1 MDAGRH
7 RNEPETDPA
16 GPRSARGSVVG
27 KVLAGL
33 ALLAVGL
40 CLGIVL
46 GSVASG
52 PRLFVRR
59 LTEPLQRVEI
69 AALAEAAPDAD
80 PLTEFRELQART
92 DSAAPEPPPSG
103 PTRASVAAP
112 PPKPE
117 SPEQKAAERVLAEL
131 RAQRVPEPDRPTPS
145 RVIQVAAYT
154 ERGAAGALAQR
165 LSQDGYDSY
174 VSHTLHQGID
184 RYRVRVRPAPG
195 TDLDAVANRLKRKGL
210 SVWVT
215 RE

>member
-1 MDAGRH
+1 M
-7 RNEPETDPA
+7 
-16 GPRSARGSVVG
+16 G

-69 AALAEAAPDAD
+69 GAPAEAAPAEDQ
-80 PLTEFRELQART
+80 LTEFRELQART

-103 PTRASVAAP
+103 PARASVAAA

-117 SPEQKAAERVLAEL
+117 SLEQQAAERVLAEL
-131 RAQRVPEPDRPTPS
+131 RAQRAPDERVPELARPTPS
-145 RVIQVAAYT
+145 PVIQVAAYT
-154 ERGAAGALAQR
+154 EPGAAGALARR
-165 LSQDGYDSY
+165 LSRDGYDSY

-195 TDLDAVANRLKRKGL
+195 TDVDAVANRLKRKGL